1 MTQPME
7 NNWFQEELTHLEHLA
22 KIVPDSPVVASM
34 LSTFLT
40 RMKANQCW
48 TSQAIVALLGQATNI
63 QLPEPMHKQL
73 METIQSLQ
81 CATGS
86 HMKLANAGQHVQ
98 ALAPYGRSVVLVRF
112 GLTGSWH
119 QAQHHMTMLQAKRK
133 SPVVVALWRK
143 LVEVVVDEPD
153 LLGHVVVL
161 EIP

>member
-1 MTQPME
+1 ME

-81 CATGS
+81 CATGG

-98 ALAPYGRSVVLVRF
+98 ATAKAPAVQEGDLICVPNASQPLQNHALKKLPRPQLDENQSVDVP
-112 GLTGSWH
+112 
-119 QAQHHMTMLQAKRK
+119 AQENA
-133 SPVVVALWRK
+133 
-143 LVEVVVDEPD
+143 
-153 LLGHVVVL
+153 
-161 EIP
+161 